1 MSWIRSRDLRILSI
15 GEVRYTRD
23 SRFTPLHDAGN
34 DVWALKIADAEMA
47 DSGEYECQASDQA
60 TTSLGGKFKKS
71 NPISKSLLQV
81 SYHDDIEKEMKMR
94 VSLLVLGK

>member
-1 MSWIRSRDLRILSI
+1 MFLLFQVSWIRSRDLRILSI

-47 DSGEYECQASDQA
+47 DSGEYECQVSDRA
-60 TTSLGGKFKKS
+60 TTWDL
-71 NPISKSLLQV
+71 SK
-81 SYHDDIEKEMKMR
+81 
-94 VSLLVLGK
+94 

>member
-47 DSGEYECQASDQA
+47 DSGEYECQVSETERARGKGNDDLFLPPPLCRSRTT
-60 TTSLGGKFKKS
+60 TTS
-71 NPISKSLLQV
+71 
-81 SYHDDIEKEMKMR
+81 R
-94 VSLLVLGK
+94 RR

>member
-15 GEVRYTRD
+15 GEIRYTRD

-47 DSGEYECQASDQA
+47 DSGEYECQVSERASERESEGDQF
-60 TTSLGGKFKKS
+60 KF
-71 NPISKSLLQV
+71 
-81 SYHDDIEKEMKMR
+81 
-94 VSLLVLGK
+94 VSLFRREIPE

>member
-1 MSWIRSRDLRILSI
+1 MIRRNCASLTLLLEYDCKTVHASPLFFHLLQVSWIRSRDLRILSI

-47 DSGEYECQASDQA
+47 DSGEYECQ
-60 TTSLGGKFKKS
+60 
-71 NPISKSLLQV
+71 V
-81 SYHDDIEKEMKMR
+81 SER
-94 VSLLVLGK
+94 

>member
-1 MSWIRSRDLRILSI
+1 MFLLFQVSWIRSRDLRILSI

-47 DSGEYECQASDQA
+47 DSGEYECQVSDWAGNLKKATRSQNPSYRSRTT
-60 TTSLGGKFKKS
+60 TTS
-71 NPISKSLLQV
+71 
-81 SYHDDIEKEMKMR
+81 R
-94 VSLLVLGK
+94 RR